1 MNIKSLEM
9 LEKSSLS
16 EHAKEQIRR
25 EFSKKKDGNRTSN
38 SPSNV
43 ERSTVNASIH
53 TYAGTTFDTP
63 VRVDIYS
70 TRQRK
75 TDIDNISGKAVLDG
89 CVAAGIFKD
98 DSPDF
103 IECYQVHKPEIS
115 AEEKTIIVIEE
126 V

>member
-1 MNIKSLEM
+1 MNIKSIEM
-9 LEKSSLS
+9 LERCSLS

-25 EFSKKKDGNRTSN
+25 EFSKKKNGNRDTYST
-38 SPSNV
+38 SNV
-43 ERSTVNASIH
+43 ERSVVNAPIH
-53 TYAGTTFDTP
+53 TYAGTTFNTP

-70 TRQRK
+70 SRKRK

-89 CVAAGIFKD
+89 CVEAGIFKD

-103 IECYQVHKPEIS
+103 IECYQVHKPTIS
-115 AEEKTIIVIEE
+115 NEEKTVIIIEE

>member
-1 MNIKSLEM
+1 VNIKSLEM
-9 LEKSSLS
+9 LEKCSLS
-16 EHAKEQIRR
+16 EHAKEQIRS
-25 EFSKKKDGNRTSN
+25 EFSKKKAGNRVAN
-38 SPSNV
+38 SAPNV
-43 ERSTVNASIH
+43 ERAVVNELLFP
-53 TYAGTTFDTP
+53 YAGTTFNTP

-115 AEEKTIIVIEE
+115 AEEKTVIVIEE